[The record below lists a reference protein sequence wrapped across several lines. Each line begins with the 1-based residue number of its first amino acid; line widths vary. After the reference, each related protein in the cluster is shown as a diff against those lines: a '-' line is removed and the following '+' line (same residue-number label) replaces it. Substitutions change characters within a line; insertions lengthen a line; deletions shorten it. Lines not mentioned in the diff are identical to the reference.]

1 MTIFA
6 VLVSVGL
13 LILIVMLVVAMRA
26 VLEQSRKKHRV
37 ILPLSTGIPILPTQ
51 SAQITG
57 RSQRDAFRPERIFI
71 SNACTEGGAADWI
84 VNEIRIAGQS
94 QLAQSGDL
102 PGDMFAPNAVSTLAT
117 FDEVDPQDDVQIVV
131 TYIGLNKTGAPF
143 FASIVGTRCKPAKH
157 AARKIETSQSPPPVS
172 RSKLQSVPY
181 DAA

>member
-1 MTIFA
+1 MAIFV
-6 VLVSVGL
+6 VLILVGL
-13 LILIVMLVVAMRA
+13 LLIGLLAALRVGLA
-26 VLEQSRKKHRV
+26 QSRGRHRV
-37 ILPLSTGIPILPTQ
+37 VLPLSCGIPILPTQ
-51 SAQITG
+51 SVQITG
-57 RSQRDAFRPERIFI
+57 RSQHDAFRPERIFI

-143 FASIVGTRCKPAKH
+143 FASIVGTRCKPAKRVP
-157 AARKIETSQSPPPVS
+157 RKTEEPQAPPPIT
-172 RSKLQSVPY
+172 RPKLQSVPY